1 MVNDRTRH
9 LLTELRL
16 LVKDLYLEIGSG
28 DNDGTPTNLDS
39 ESKKTPS
46 CTIKLLPNKIKIHA
60 AETAVRLNP
69 SNAPHTSALGTV
81 GFNVSTLDRLALSV
95 MTTKYWG
102 PKKRTLTVS
111 FMESASKRFRNRV
124 LEHMNAWNKYCG
136 ISFAYV
142 AKQGHVRITREDSG
156 YWSYVGTDIL
166 HIDLNSPTMCLQDF
180 TYDTE
185 ISEYRRVVRHE
196 TGHTLGFP
204 HEHMRKELVSRLDRQ
219 KCYEYFQRTQGWS
232 QSDVD
237 SQVLTPLSQNSIFG
251 TPADQTSIMC
261 YQLPGEITVD
271 RKPIVGGDDINST
284 DAAFAGKIYPNGNR
298 EERGSAQYPPAE
310 SEYADDSSK
319 ENEGDEGDEGG
330 EGGEGGEGMTGFTA
344 QPNDLT

>member
-1 MVNDRTRH
+1 MVNDRTRR
-9 LLTELRL
+9 LLTELRQL
-16 LVKDLYLEIGSG
+16 IKDIYIELGST
-28 DNDGTPTNLDS
+28 DNDDVPTTKES
-39 ESKKTPS
+39 ESEETPS
-46 CTIKLLPNKIKIHA
+46 CSIKLLPNKIKIRA

-69 SNAPHTSALGTV
+69 ANAPQMSALSTV
-81 GFNVSTLDRLALSV
+81 GFDVSTLDPLKISV

-111 FMESASKRFRNRV
+111 FMESAPKRFRNRV
-124 LEHMNAWNKYCG
+124 IEHMNAWNKYCG

-142 AKQGHVRITREDSG
+142 AREGNIRITREDSG

-180 TYDTE
+180 TYDTV
-185 ISEYRRVVRHE
+185 IPEYRRVVRHE

-204 HEHMRKELVSRLDRQ
+204 HEHMRKELVLRLDRE
-219 KCYEYFQRTQGWS
+219 KCYEYFRRTQGWS

-237 SQVLTPLSQNSIFG
+237 AQVLTPLNRDSIFG

-261 YQLPGEITVD
+261 YQLPGSITID
-271 RKPIVGGDDINST
+271 GKPILGGVDINST

-298 EERGSAQYPPAE
+298 NESGSAHYSHEPE
-310 SEYADDSSK
+310 EADDTSMAS
-319 ENEGDEGDEGG
+319 EEDDE
-330 EGGEGGEGMTGFTA
+330 MTGFTA
-344 QPNDLT
+344 QANDLA